1 MLDCIYWYLAD
12 PALFQIGNL
21 LSETLVLRFLGADS
35 VPLAATLLLQ
45 GRAKPPNDQRM
56 KFLEKL
62 FFPCVPGCLP
72 RCFIIVAPWLQKI
85 ARSVNNDSPSSAAA
99 LDLLGEW
106 FYKPLDRIAT

>member
-1 MLDCIYWYLAD
+1 MKLQFRNGFLTQPRLQKEWQCAVLDCIYWYLAD

-62 FFPCVPGCLP
+62 FFLCVPGCPPNLS
-72 RCFIIVAPWLQKI
+72 CCT
-85 ARSVNNDSPSSAAA
+85 
-99 LDLLGEW
+99 
-106 FYKPLDRIAT
+106 Y